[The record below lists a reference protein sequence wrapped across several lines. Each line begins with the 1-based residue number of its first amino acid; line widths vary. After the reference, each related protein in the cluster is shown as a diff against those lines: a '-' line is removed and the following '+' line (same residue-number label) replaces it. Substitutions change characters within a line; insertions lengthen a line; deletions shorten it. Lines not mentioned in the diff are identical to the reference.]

1 MTVGDVYVVTKEL
14 QPIQILTEHDCTT
27 IYVGCSQDI
36 PYCMLDRN
44 VTNITQ
50 SMYAIVL
57 TVD

>member
-1 MTVGDVYVVTKEL
+1 MTVGDVYLVTKEF
-14 QPIQILTEHDCTT
+14 QPIQILTERECKTT
-27 IYVGCSQDI
+27 YVGCSQDI

-57 TVD
+57 IVE

>member
-1 MTVGDVYVVTKEL
+1 MTVGDVYLVTKEF
-14 QPIQILTEHDCTT
+14 QPIQILTERECTT

-44 VTNITQ
+44 VINITQ

-57 TVD
+57 IVD